1 MMMILMALNEHWT
14 ENTTRWGEEREKA
27 VDDEVYIVSWI
38 HYFRMSSFN
47 EFSGKKREVSF
58 AKQKIARIAAL
69 KFDSTAKLRAA
80 I

>member
-1 MMMILMALNEHWT
+1 MNIEQKT
-14 ENTTRWGEEREKA
+14 ENTTRWGGERERA

-47 EFSGKKREVSF
+47 EFSGKKREEKSF
-58 AKQKIARIAAL
+58 IRKSRKLLVAQEQL